1 MEPLAL
7 GTFAERCPNISPTP
21 PKSVMES
28 IVAFERMGI
37 KQIMDDDSST
47 SDAAGSTTVIQLFQ
61 IPGNSHPISKAEVQ
75 TVPLPA

>member
-1 MEPLAL
+1 
-7 GTFAERCPNISPTP
+7 
-21 PKSVMES
+21 MES